1 MGAKNM
7 TREARDMELQWFD
20 IRELTEDAAQTVIGM
35 MDETRR
41 RRVADI
47 AGEDDRKRTIAGELL
62 ARRMLAQTMGC
73 AEKDVPLQW
82 DELGKP
88 SVEKDGMYVSVSHS
102 GPWAVCVTAD
112 APVGVDVEVVRSAQ
126 EKFMRRVCSEQEMA
140 YIRSGD
146 DGDCQRFWE
155 IWTAKEAL
163 FKLTGKG
170 PLLALSRFSLPAG
183 VTLDYTAQKGCAL
196 TIAAQILC
204 KILQSWQKRLF
215 FPVFFWYNRG
225 RNIRRSAGRPAV

>member
-62 ARRMLAQTMGC
+62 ARRMLAQT
-73 AEKDVPLQW
+73 
-82 DELGKP
+82 LGWP
-88 SVEKDGMYVSVSHS
+88 SVEKDGVYVSVSHS

-196 TIAAQILC
+196 TIAAQIL
-204 KILQSWQKRLF
+204 
-215 FPVFFWYNRG
+215 
-225 RNIRRSAGRPAV
+225 